1 MRELSA
7 DTCDKLLVLFG
18 GGYNS
23 SASVISYYNIMC
35 GLLGKEEYMQEKDIP
50 DKGVDKVENLI
61 SELKKLLMPH
71 WSL

>member
-1 MRELSA
+1 
-7 DTCDKLLVLFG
+7 
-18 GGYNS
+18 
-23 SASVISYYNIMC
+23 MC